1 MNGVEYLK
9 QRPLLLMKMFE
20 LMQVSNLEN
29 KKQLI
34 FIFIGLCKV
43 LSGSF
48 DRFNR
53 TAINVA
59 RRNN

>member
-1 MNGVEYLK
+1 
-9 QRPLLLMKMFE
+9 MKLFE
-20 LMQVSNLEN
+20 LLGVANMEN

-34 FIFIGLCKV
+34 FIFIGLCKC

-48 DRFNR
+48 DRFNK

-59 RRNN
+59 RRNNASPFGSLI